1 MVASLP
7 VSKEDPLANYQ
18 NDALTIYDHFNTIIL
33 GYEIDASFTFA
44 SNLNEAKNGRLSP
57 LPHDHTRPNTE
68 KSESNVLRQGREHG
82 QLSPPS

>member
-7 VSKEDPLANYQ
+7 VSNEDPLANYQ

-44 SNLNEAKNGRLSP
+44 SYLNEAKNGRFVSTTP
-57 LPHDHTRPNTE
+57 
-68 KSESNVLRQGREHG
+68 
-82 QLSPPS
+82 